1 MNWECEYIAD
11 EMINMFCVF
20 PTPALSGSGY
30 DGRSI
35 PDSLSACKQAPIFYV
50 CVRIIIC
57 YEAQSVILFY
67 AHVMKDV
74 NVSFMD
80 GEA

>member
-35 PDSLSACKQAPIFYV
+35 PDSLSACKQAPIFM
-50 CVRIIIC
+50 CVQIIIC
-57 YEAQSVILFY
+57 HVCHEARCVIL
-67 AHVMKDV
+67 H